1 MEPFVVRFSLSRR
14 QRLAAELMP
23 WLPAAA
29 ATLGF
34 GIGGAYLALNA
45 SVWFLVI
52 LAGPPLVYP
61 GLFRF
66 AFGLVFRPGRP
77 VEVRVDGE
85 WLEWVSGEERIRLPL
100 DGFFQVFRADDVWT
114 LLHLDGPALLI
125 PVAALTTEQV
135 EYLKGFARRAAA
147 ARA

>member
-1 MEPFVVRFSLSRR
+1 MTPFVVRFTLSRR
-14 QRLAAELMP
+14 QRLAVELMP

-45 SVWFLVI
+45 SAWFLVL

-66 AFGLVFRPGRP
+66 ALGLLFRPDRP
-77 VEVRVDGE
+77 VEVRVDDTR
-85 WLEWVSGEERIRLPL
+85 LEWVAGGGRRSLAL

-114 LLHLDGPALLI
+114 LLHLDGPVLTI
-125 PVAALTTEQV
+125 PLDALTAEQV